1 MMKALIEIQG
11 CGKSVRLQFDVDTL
25 PLQIQL
31 LDSITCFLKAFA
43 ARIELDAAMDDD
55 EKTIDLQIIREQCSI
70 SRQMQREVLNHSR
83 RFGRTLARLQSLPE
97 SECLADDFL
106 AVTPSAHKVEHK
118 PTSRFRLRVPELVRQ
133 FTTSF
138 DLTGWSKHSRKA
150 VHPDDML
157 STRSSGSSLVQVSTK
172 QQLTSDNALFSG
184 ADFSSGSPISRLS
197 VQRNAF

>member
-1 MMKALIEIQG
+1 MKALIEIQG

-31 LDSITCFLKAFA
+31 LDSITCFLRAFA

-55 EKTIDLQIIREQCSI
+55 EKTTDLQIIREQCSI
-70 SRQMQREVLNHSR
+70 ARQMQREVLNDSR
-83 RFGRTLARLQSLPE
+83 RVGRALARLQSLPE

-106 AVTPSAHKVEHK
+106 AVVPSAHKVKHK
-118 PTSRFRLRVPELVRQ
+118 PTSRFRLRVPEVVQ
-133 FTTSF
+133 HFTTSF
-138 DLTGWSKHSRKA
+138 DFTGWSKPSRKA

-157 STRSSGSSLVQVSTK
+157 STRSIGSSLVQVSTK
-172 QQLTSDNALFSG
+172 QQITSDNSLFSG
-184 ADFSSGSPISRLS
+184 ADFRNGSPISRLP